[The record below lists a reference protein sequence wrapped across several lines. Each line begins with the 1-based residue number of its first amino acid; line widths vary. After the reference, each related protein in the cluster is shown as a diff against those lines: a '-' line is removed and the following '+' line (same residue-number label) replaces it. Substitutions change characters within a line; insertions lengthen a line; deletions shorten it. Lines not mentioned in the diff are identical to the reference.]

1 MGVARFLIA
10 YGVVSVVGVLVIV
23 FLAQNTQVERL
34 TFFGRDISTSQAW
47 IMLAAT
53 ALGFL
58 FALLLLLPGR
68 IAATLHNWTLR
79 REARELDE
87 ELAYQSEQRD
97 DLLAHQ
103 ARLLS
108 GHEWLLNAYQRT
120 RGELE
125 HSIGELDRSIR
136 EREVLQAQLAEANA
150 ALAQLREASARR
162 QPIAPA
168 PTRQIDAVSAP
179 AAPQTQVEHEVPVS
193 TAREETVET
202 EDTQAEMEQVAIPV
216 EAPSTLANTS
226 PEGIQQAR
234 GVVVDDE
241 PDDEADNAMAS
252 DQVAPVH
259 ANARSGEALA
269 PGGNWFTSRL
279 ARGWQASRSWFRR
292 RGERGRYRVD
302 QGIIWIRGRGSA
314 MRDIRKAR
322 LGAKTAEHRRVSPDT
337 HPK

>member
-1 MGVARFLIA
+1 MMRIARFLIA
-10 YGVVSVVGVLVIV
+10 YGVVSVLGVLVIV
-23 FLAQNTQVERL
+23 FVAQNTQAERL
-34 TFFGRDISTSQAW
+34 TFFGRDISTSLAW

-53 ALGFL
+53 ASGFV

-68 IAATLHNWTLR
+68 IAATLHIWTLR

-97 DLLAHQ
+97 DLLTHQ

-125 HSIGELDRSIR
+125 HSIKD
-136 EREVLQAQLAEANA
+136 REVLQAQLAEANA
-150 ALAQLREASARR
+150 ALAHLREASARQ

-168 PTRQIDAVSAP
+168 PTRQIDAVSAS
-179 AAPQTQVEHEVPVS
+179 AAPLTQVEHEVPVS
-193 TAREETVET
+193 TAREDTEDT
-202 EDTQAEMEQVAIPV
+202 EDTQAEMEQAAIPM
-216 EAPSTLANTS
+216 EAPSTLANPS
-226 PEGIQQAR
+226 PDDIQQAR
-234 GVVVDDE
+234 GGV
-241 PDDEADNAMAS
+241 ADREMAS
-252 DQVAPVH
+252 DELAQGRSD
-259 ANARSGEALA
+259 ARSGETPA

-314 MRDIRKAR
+314 MRDVRKSR
-322 LGAKTAEHRRVSPDT
+322 PGAKAAEHRRVSPDT

>member
-1 MGVARFLIA
+1 MRVARFLIA
-10 YGVVSVVGVLVIV
+10 YGVVSVLGVLVIV
-23 FLAQNTQVERL
+23 FVAQNTQAERL
-34 TFFGRDISTSQAW
+34 TFFGRDLSTSLAW

-53 ALGFL
+53 ASGFV

-68 IAATLHNWTLR
+68 IAATLHIWTLR

-97 DLLAHQ
+97 DLLIHQ

-125 HSIGELDRSIR
+125 HSIRELEHSIK

-150 ALAQLREASARR
+150 ALAHLREATARQ

-179 AAPQTQVEHEVPVS
+179 AAPLTQVEHEVPVS
-193 TAREETVET
+193 TAREEAEDTEDT
-202 EDTQAEMEQVAIPV
+202 EDTQAEVEQAAIPM

-226 PEGIQQAR
+226 PDDIQQAR
-234 GVVVDDE
+234 GVV
-241 PDDEADNAMAS
+241 ADREMAS
-252 DQVAPVH
+252 DELAQGRS
-259 ANARSGEALA
+259 NARSGETPA

-292 RGERGRYRVD
+292 RSEWGRYRVD

-314 MRDIRKAR
+314 MRDSRKSR
-322 LGAKTAEHRRVSPDT
+322 LGTRAAEHRRVSPDT

>member
-1 MGVARFLIA
+1 MRVARFLIA
-10 YGVVSVVGVLVIV
+10 YGVVSVLGVLVIV
-23 FLAQNTQVERL
+23 FVAQNTQAERL
-34 TFFGRDISTSQAW
+34 TFFGRDISTSLAW

-53 ALGFL
+53 ASGFV

-68 IAATLHNWTLR
+68 IAATLHIWTLR

-97 DLLAHQ
+97 DLLTHQ

-125 HSIGELDRSIR
+125 HSIREREHSIK

-150 ALAQLREASARR
+150 ALAHLREASARQ

-168 PTRQIDAVSAP
+168 PARENDADPAP
-179 AAPQTQVEHEVPVS
+179 AVPQTQVEHEVPVS
-193 TAREETVET
+193 TAREEPE
-202 EDTQAEMEQVAIPV
+202 EPEEPADTQAEMEQVAIPM

-226 PEGIQQAR
+226 PDDIQQAR
-234 GVVVDDE
+234 GVV
-241 PDDEADNAMAS
+241 ADREMAS
-252 DQVAPVH
+252 DELAQGRS
-259 ANARSGEALA
+259 NARSGETPA

-314 MRDIRKAR
+314 MRDVRKSR
-322 LGAKTAEHRRVSPDT
+322 PGRKGG
-337 HPK
+337 

>member
-1 MGVARFLIA
+1 MRVARFLIA
-10 YGVVSVVGVLVIV
+10 YGVVSVLGVLVIV
-23 FLAQNTQVERL
+23 FVAQNTQAERL
-34 TFFGRDISTSQAW
+34 TFFGRDISTSLAW

-53 ALGFL
+53 ASGFL

-68 IAATLHNWTLR
+68 IAATLHIWTLR

-97 DLLAHQ
+97 DLLTHQ

-125 HSIGELDRSIR
+125 HSIREREHSIK

-150 ALAQLREASARR
+150 ALAHLREASARQ

-193 TAREETVET
+193 TAREEAEET
-202 EDTQAEMEQVAIPV
+202 EDTQAEMEQAAIPM

-226 PEGIQQAR
+226 PDDIQQAR
-234 GVVVDDE
+234 GVI
-241 PDDEADNAMAS
+241 ADREMAS
-252 DQVAPVH
+252 DELAQGRS
-259 ANARSGEALA
+259 NARSGETPA

-314 MRDIRKAR
+314 MRDVRKSR
-322 LGAKTAEHRRVSPDT
+322 PGRKGG
-337 HPK
+337 